1 MSILLIISV
10 LCFNW
15 SIWIRCNPSARFSYG
30 FFLNHLYICIVIETE
45 KDSIMETT
53 INSSDN
59 IITRSYEEYHQV
71 ILNYITYRIT
81 HRYEAED
88 LTQDVFVRLLD
99 YKQMLRPDTVKY
111 FLFTIARNIVTDYI
125 RRYYKKQEIDSYL
138 YDFTATS
145 TNETEE
151 NIIVSNLMEMEQM
164 RLEAMPEQR
173 RLVYA
178 LNRFEDKS
186 SPEIATELNLSCRTV
201 ENHLFLGRRDM
212 RNFFRSCI

>member
-1 MSILLIISV
+1 MIK
-10 LCFNW
+10 
-15 SIWIRCNPSARFSYG
+15 
-30 FFLNHLYICIVIETE
+30 TE

-53 INSSDN
+53 AYTSDN

-71 ILNYITYRIT
+71 ILNYITYRIA

-88 LTQDVFVRLLD
+88 LTQDVFVRLMD

-111 FLFTIARNIVTDYI
+111 FLFTIARNIVIDYI

-138 YDFTATS
+138 YDFTVTS
-145 TNETEE
+145 SNDTEE
-151 NIIVSNLMEMEQM
+151 KIIADDLMAMERT
-164 RLEAMPEQR
+164 RLAAMPEQR
-173 RLVYA
+173 RLIYT

-186 SPEIATELNLSCRTV
+186 SPEIASELELSCRTV

-212 RNFFRSCI
+212 RDFFRNCI

>member
-1 MSILLIISV
+1 M
-10 LCFNW
+10 
-15 SIWIRCNPSARFSYG
+15 
-30 FFLNHLYICIVIETE
+30 IETE

-178 LNRFEDKS
+178 LNRLEDKR

-201 ENHLFLGRRDM
+201 ENHLFLGRRYM

>member
-1 MSILLIISV
+1 M
-10 LCFNW
+10 
-15 SIWIRCNPSARFSYG
+15 
-30 FFLNHLYICIVIETE
+30 IETE

-145 TNETEE
+145 TNETE
-151 NIIVSNLMEMEQM
+151 
-164 RLEAMPEQR
+164 
-173 RLVYA
+173 
-178 LNRFEDKS
+178 
-186 SPEIATELNLSCRTV
+186 
-201 ENHLFLGRRDM
+201 
-212 RNFFRSCI
+212 

>member
-1 MSILLIISV
+1 MRWDSSPLFFEIILRN
-10 LCFNW
+10 C
-15 SIWIRCNPSARFSYG
+15 
-30 FFLNHLYICIVIETE
+30 LYICIVFKTE

>member
-1 MSILLIISV
+1 M
-10 LCFNW
+10 
-15 SIWIRCNPSARFSYG
+15 
-30 FFLNHLYICIVIETE
+30 IETE

-71 ILNYITYRIT
+71 ILNYITYRIA

-88 LTQDVFVRLLD
+88 LTQDVFVRLMD

-111 FLFTIARNIVTDYI
+111 FLFTIARNLVTDYI

-138 YDFTATS
+138 YDFTVTS
-145 TNETEE
+145 SNDTEE
-151 NIIVSNLMEMEQM
+151 KIIADDLMAMERT
-164 RLEAMPEQR
+164 RLAAMPEQR
-173 RLVYA
+173 RLIYT

-186 SPEIATELNLSCRTV
+186 SPEIASELELSCRTV

-212 RNFFRSCI
+212 RDFFRNCI